1 MKNGLLKDQSQ
12 ICFNLEK
19 WNVNEIPILLITG
32 LAGSGKTTFAKKYAF
47 EHKAVCIS
55 FDVLKFYAQ
64 SSKKS
69 KEILDLF
76 LEQHPDIQQYVDI
89 HWEKVDRENSNN
101 ILFNYYCNIFFDFL
115 VEYSIQNKIK
125 IVLEGIQMY
134 VRLHPSKSIGLP
146 LIIIRTSCWNSF
158 LNKIKRDH
166 INTEKK
172 QKWYCD
178 VKIIFKD
185 LYIYYIIQQK
195 NLNSYIRY
203 ITTVYHYT

>member
-1 MKNGLLKDQSQ
+1 MPSD
-12 ICFNLEK
+12 
-19 WNVNEIPILLITG
+19 
-32 LAGSGKTTFAKKYAF
+32 FAKKYAF